1 MGSYACV
8 QKQRISGCCK
18 DRFKMLSVILESLAV
33 MFSETHGYNKTP
45 AWISEVCKGAYVVIL
60 TVTTYDTTLVHREDL
75 V

>member
-1 MGSYACV
+1 MRSEAKNIRILRRSVEDALSY
-8 QKQRISGCCK
+8 R
-18 DRFKMLSVILESLAV
+18 RNLAV